1 MADVAE
7 EKNEGP
13 TDTAAPELSRRLT
26 QWVAQGQALI
36 RELLGEYARL
46 EVRAGGAEQQCERL
60 GREVEQ
66 LRDENLALRR
76 RLADISEV
84 VDALIKETQWLT
96 QMLRKVQEPPK
107 RSPFTR

>member
-7 EKNEGP
+7 GKKDGP
-13 TDTAAPELSRRLT
+13 TDTPAPELSRRLT
-26 QWVAQGQALI
+26 QWVAEGQALI
-36 RELLGEYARL
+36 RELLGEHARL
-46 EVRAGGAEQQCERL
+46 EVRAGGAEQHCERL

-66 LRDENLALRR
+66 LRDENLSLRR

-84 VDALIKETQWLT
+84 VDTLIKEMQWLT
-96 QMLRKVQEPPK
+96 QMLHKVQEPPK

>member
-7 EKNEGP
+7 GKNEGP
-13 TDTAAPELSRRLT
+13 TDTAAPELSRRLA

-76 RLADISEV
+76 RLADIGEV
-84 VDALIKETQWLT
+84 VDASIKEMQWLT

-107 RSPFTR
+107 RSPFAR